1 LYQVIQALGLLEAL
15 FDFEWPR
22 VAPDYYRF
30 IAAVAMRRYKIESL
44 LVIFKR
50 KISLFTL
57 MFHRERWKKVVLQ
70 RTKVALNTRH
80 SLQYF
85 WLLIHPLRAED
96 EVVLAVLKG
105 KQHSAESQERNGVCY
120 RFTI

>member
-1 LYQVIQALGLLEAL
+1 
-15 FDFEWPR
+15 
-22 VAPDYYRF
+22 
-30 IAAVAMRRYKIESL
+30 
-44 LVIFKR
+44 
-50 KISLFTL
+50 
-57 MFHRERWKKVVLQ
+57 
-70 RTKVALNTRH
+70 VALNTRH
-80 SLQYF
+80 RLQYF